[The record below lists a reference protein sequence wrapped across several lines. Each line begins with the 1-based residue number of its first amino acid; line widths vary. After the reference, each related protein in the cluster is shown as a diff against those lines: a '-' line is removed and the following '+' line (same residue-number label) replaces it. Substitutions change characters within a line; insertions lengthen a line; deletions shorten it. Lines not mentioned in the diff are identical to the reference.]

1 MNSRTRN
8 RRITRRWLVATA
20 AALPA
25 ASASHGH
32 AQGGGSALVGDWT
45 GEVEGIGG
53 ARLIVTAVKPS
64 GQVEGRMEFDL
75 QSLVS
80 QFADVADSG
89 PNKTNHGMLS
99 GSALLIESAL
109 GGTYD
114 LTLQGDLLT
123 GTYVRG
129 TTFRG
134 KAAFRKS

>member
-1 MNSRTRN
+1 MA
-8 RRITRRWLVATA
+8 RRWLIAAT

-25 ASASHGH
+25 AWASCGR
-32 AQGGGSALVGDWT
+32 AQSGESALVGNWT

-53 ARLIVTAVKPS
+53 ARLMITGVKPT

-75 QSLVS
+75 QSFVS
-80 QFADVADSG
+80 PFGDAVDSG
-89 PNKTNHGMLS
+89 PKKTNHGMVS
-99 GSALLIESAL
+99 GAGLRIESAL

-114 LTLQGDLLT
+114 LTLQGDSLT

-134 KAAFRKS
+134 KASFRRS